1 MNMLVK
7 LFKRARLADIVEG
20 GKRWD
25 RHGESDGKEER

>member
-7 LFKRARLADIVEG
+7 LFKRELVRHCGG

-25 RHGESDGKEER
+25 RQDGSDREEKDK